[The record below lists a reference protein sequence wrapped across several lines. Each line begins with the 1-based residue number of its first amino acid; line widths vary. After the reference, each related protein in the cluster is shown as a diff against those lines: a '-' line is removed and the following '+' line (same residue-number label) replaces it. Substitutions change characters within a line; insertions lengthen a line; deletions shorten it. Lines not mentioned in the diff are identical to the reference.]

1 MTSVTNALTLR
12 PAVRTERRTG
22 RPGAREVPIAHYVAL
37 LVDGVPLDAAVAHGA
52 GLVTPLQGWWLL
64 RTSPVLDELAGRT
77 EGLRLP
83 GGFAPIRYLAP
94 GRVPLLVCPYDD
106 DIACGWL
113 TARVTLDEHHAT
125 WTDFRW
131 ENGGTGRAEPVQ
143 GLPARLTFE
152 REAYLATL
160 ARAGELVA
168 GLPEVD
174 PDGSWRD
181 DEPVPGVPAGLERAW
196 GAWARWRHRGV
207 TR

>member
-1 MTSVTNALTLR
+1 MTNSLTIR

-22 RPGAREVPIAHYVAL
+22 RLGAREVPIAHYVAL
-37 LVDGVPLDAAVAHGA
+37 LVDGVPLDVAVVHGA

-77 EGLRLP
+77 EDLRLP
-83 GGFAPIRYLAP
+83 SGFAPIRYLAP

-113 TARVTLDEHHAT
+113 TARVSLDERRAT

-131 ENGGTGRAEPVQ
+131 ENGGTGRAAPVR

-152 REAYLATL
+152 RDAYLATL
-160 ARAGELVA
+160 SRARELVA
-168 GLPEVD
+168 ELPEVD

-181 DEPVPGVPAGLERAW
+181 DEPVPGVPVGLERAW